1 MGWHTPQQDGS
12 SHMNLQCTVR
22 GAVFTFAIALSVS
35 AHAQD
40 RQDSEDLAKAAQNPV
55 SSLISVPFQEN
66 ANLNVGPYDHMQN
79 VLNIQPVIPIHL
91 NEDWN
96 LITRTILPIISQP
109 GFAPNQGRTNGIG
122 DTQVSL
128 LFSPAKPGNWIWGAG
143 AIIQLPTHTNTV
155 LGNNNAGYGPA
166 FVILHLE
173 RGSPW
178 VYGVLINDVFSSD
191 SATSPAYNNG
201 TIQPFLN
208 YNLKSGMYFTS
219 SPLMTVNWNAKG
231 SDQWTVPMGGGVG
244 KIFRFG
250 KLPVNMQVAA
260 YYNVASPQFGGNWQ
274 LRAQA
279 QFMFPK

>member
-1 MGWHTPQQDGS
+1 
-12 SHMNLQCTVR
+12 MNLQRVIR
-22 GAVFTFAIALSVS
+22 GTALTFAIALSVS
-35 AHAQD
+35 ANAQD
-40 RQDSEDLAKAAQNPV
+40 QQSSEDLAKAAQNPV
-55 SSLISVPFQEN
+55 SSMISVPFQEN
-66 ANLNVGPYDHMQN
+66 ANLNVGPYDHTQN
-79 VLNIQPVIPIHL
+79 VVNIQPVIPFSL
-91 NEDWN
+91 NSDWN

-109 GFAPNQGRTNGIG
+109 GLAPNQGRTNGIG

-166 FVILHLE
+166 FVVLHLE

-178 VYGVLINDVFSSD
+178 VYGALINDVFSSD

-201 TIQPFLN
+201 TIQPFVN

-231 SDQWTVPMGGGVG
+231 SQQWTVPMGGGVG

-260 YYNVASPQFGGNWQ
+260 YYNVVSPQLGGNWQ

-279 QFMFPK
+279 QFLFPK

>member
-1 MGWHTPQQDGS
+1 
-12 SHMNLQCTVR
+12 MNLQRTIR
-22 GAVFTFAIALSVS
+22 GAGFALVVSLSASVQ
-35 AHAQD
+35 AQE
-40 RQDSEDLAKAAQNPV
+40 QPSSEDLAKIAQNPV
-55 SSLISVPFQEN
+55 GNLISVPIQEN

-79 VLNIQPVIPIHL
+79 VVNIQPVIPIHL
-91 NEDWN
+91 SDDWN

-128 LFSPAKPGNWIWGAG
+128 FVSPAKPGNWIWGAG
-143 AIIQLPTHTNTV
+143 AVIQLPTHSNTV

-173 RGSPW
+173 HGSPW

-201 TIQPFLN
+201 TMQPFLN

-219 SPLMTVNWNAKG
+219 SPLMTVNWNARG
-231 SDQWTVPMGGGVG
+231 SQQWTVPMGGGVG

-250 KLPVNMQVAA
+250 RLPVNMQVAA
-260 YYNVASPQFGGNWQ
+260 YYNVVSPQLAGNWQ